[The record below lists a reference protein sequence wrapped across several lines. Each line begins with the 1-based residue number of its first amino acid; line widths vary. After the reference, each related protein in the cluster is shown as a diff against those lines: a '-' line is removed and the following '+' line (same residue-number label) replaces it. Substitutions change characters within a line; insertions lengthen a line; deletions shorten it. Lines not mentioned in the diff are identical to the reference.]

1 MMQTGGSFFFSSPR
15 KWLHLLESYGID
27 LLAPKLVI
35 ISLILLPPF
44 RFLLF
49 HDTVSPLPSSFPS
62 FFPDYLLSVDT
73 LGKALEIPQSKRL
86 SFCVEGDYSFD
97 ETQTSD

>member
-62 FFPDYLLSVDT
+62 FFP
-73 LGKALEIPQSKRL
+73 PQSFF
-86 SFCVEGDYSFD
+86 SFALIEFLLDVIFFSA
-97 ETQTSD
+97 TSVKMYIRFQVF